1 MTNAPFA
8 NARKMPAGSGGAAMQ
23 IETLESQLKRSLTPV
38 IPDEDFVHHLHDR
51 LKSPNTTII
60 ERRQNA
66 ALGLLILAFSLA
78 AGLIVVWLRYHLR
91 SSAS

>member
-8 NARKMPAGSGGAAMQ
+8 NARKTPAGSGTAAMQ
-23 IETLESQLKRSLTPV
+23 IELLENQLKRSLTPV
-38 IPDEDFVHHLHDR
+38 TPDQDFVLNLQDR
-51 LKSPNTTII
+51 LKSPTTTII

-78 AGLIVVWLRYHLR
+78 AGLIIVGLRHHLR
-91 SSAS
+91 TPAT